1 MACVTSGVI
10 CLGCW
15 GKNHRFLS
23 LCLVLLPARF
33 CSRSEKENK
42 LGRIWEGHE
51 EGQDLEQAAPLD
63 LHPPSAF
70 KISSQAG
77 KKGRSWSG
85 SGGPIPQPL
94 PAPGQDACRGPPGA
108 PPMASSPKC
117 QGSTT
122 PRCKKGL
129 PALPTSPCRLPCWE
143 NQTHLL
149 IYITLIAVIGRLA
162 SPSWGCGCVP
172 RCGNAQR
179 NARGENCSGGGDG
192 DDWFVLCLGACAQ
205 RARRKPNISPS
216 PSLIAG

>member
-1 MACVTSGVI
+1 MACVTSGII

-33 CSRSEKENK
+33 RSRSEKENR

-94 PAPGQDACRGPPGA
+94 PAPGQDACWGPPEA
-108 PPMASSPKC
+108 PPWHHPLNASAPPPPAAKRASQRC
-117 QGSTT
+117 QQA
-122 PRCKKGL
+122 
-129 PALPTSPCRLPCWE
+129 PAGYPVGKTR
-143 NQTHLL
+143 L
-149 IYITLIAVIGRLA
+149 IY
-162 SPSWGCGCVP
+162 
-172 RCGNAQR
+172 
-179 NARGENCSGGGDG
+179 
-192 DDWFVLCLGACAQ
+192 
-205 RARRKPNISPS
+205 
-216 PSLIAG
+216 